1 MPNTNT
7 NLTLTLTKMAKY
19 IKFDLT
25 ANDPSPELLI
35 PLDGITHCATVNGTS
50 TDVFLSI
57 NNAASTKW
65 RITHT
70 APLVATAV
78 LSAIQ
83 DAQKANPGGVV
94 STVVGPIQTAQVPLA
109 QTGSGRQVITTA
121 AKSVTFTSAVFTA

>member
-1 MPNTNT
+1 
-7 NLTLTLTKMAKY
+7 MAKY

-25 ANDPSPELLI
+25 ANNPSPELLI
-35 PLDGITHCATVNGTS
+35 PLDAITHCVTASATA

-70 APLVATAV
+70 TPLVATAV

>member
-1 MPNTNT
+1 
-7 NLTLTLTKMAKY
+7 MAKY

-25 ANDPSPELLI
+25 ANNPSPELLI
-35 PLDGITHCATVNGTS
+35 PLDAITHCVTVSTTV

-70 APLVATAV
+70 TPLVATAV

-83 DAQKANPGGVV
+83 DAQKIRENAKVLEERQRIDSLV
-94 STVVGPIQTAQVPLA
+94 SVETMCFMLSSLVE
-109 QTGSGRQVITTA
+109 
-121 AKSVTFTSAVFTA
+121 KMHH